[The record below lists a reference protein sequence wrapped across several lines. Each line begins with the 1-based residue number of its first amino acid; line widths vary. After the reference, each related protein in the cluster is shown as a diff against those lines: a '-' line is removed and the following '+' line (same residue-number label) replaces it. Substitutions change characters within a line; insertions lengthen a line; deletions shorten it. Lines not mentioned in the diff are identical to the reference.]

1 MPTESYIHNHELWKA
16 WEAVGLSDAGI
27 HELKVLHDYDV
38 DPLEDSEDRVL
49 EIIND
54 ECASEFASN
63 AYKIE
68 REAA

>member
-1 MPTESYIHNHELWKA
+1 MPTESYIHDHELWKA

-54 ECASEFASN
+54 ECAH
-63 AYKIE
+63 E
-68 REAA
+68 RADFDRKVAA